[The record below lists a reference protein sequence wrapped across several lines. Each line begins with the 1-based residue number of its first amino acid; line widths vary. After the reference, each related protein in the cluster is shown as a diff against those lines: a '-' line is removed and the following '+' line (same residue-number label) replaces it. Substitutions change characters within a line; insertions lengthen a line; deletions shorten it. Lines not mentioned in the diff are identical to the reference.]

1 MCEIYPQVH
10 IVVQCPDGSFCVRR
24 YNYVKRD
31 YETVHFSLSELD
43 ANRIKKEL
51 DADLNEQ

>member
-31 YETVHFSLSELD
+31 YETIHFGLSELD